1 MTRKRMIKLLMGFY
15 CNRNNAVR
23 LANKC
28 DGDLS
33 HEAVF
38 YHLLEEFY
46 RDYLRE
52 LERFVIKGDPTGE
65 VVVGVDFANESD
77 STVYGDFTGAVAG
90 MVGSVYE

>member
-52 LERFVIKGDPTGE
+52 LERFVIKGDLTGE
-65 VVVGVDFANESD
+65 
-77 STVYGDFTGAVAG
+77 VAG
-90 MVGSVYE
+90 MVGSVYG

>member
-15 CNRNNAVR
+15 CNRNSAVR

-52 LERFVIKGDPTGE
+52 LERFVIEGDI
-65 VVVGVDFANESD
+65 
-77 STVYGDFTGAVAG
+77 TGAVAG
-90 MVGSVYE
+90 MVGSVYG

>member
-33 HEAVF
+33 HEA
-38 YHLLEEFY
+38 
-46 RDYLRE
+46 DM
-52 LERFVIKGDPTGE
+52 
-65 VVVGVDFANESD
+65 
-77 STVYGDFTGAVAG
+77 TGAVAG

>member
-52 LERFVIKGDPTGE
+52 LERFVIEGAMP
-65 VVVGVDFANESD
+65 
-77 STVYGDFTGAVAG
+77 GAVAG
-90 MVGSVYE
+90 MVGSAHE

>member
-1 MTRKRMIKLLMGFY
+1 M
-15 CNRNNAVR
+15 R

-52 LERFVIKGDPTGE
+52 LERFVIEGDM
-65 VVVGVDFANESD
+65 
-77 STVYGDFTGAVAG
+77 TGAVAG

>member
-1 MTRKRMIKLLMGFY
+1 MKRKRMIKLLMGFY

-52 LERFVIKGDPTGE
+52 LERFVIEGAMP
-65 VVVGVDFANESD
+65 S
-77 STVYGDFTGAVAG
+77 AVAG